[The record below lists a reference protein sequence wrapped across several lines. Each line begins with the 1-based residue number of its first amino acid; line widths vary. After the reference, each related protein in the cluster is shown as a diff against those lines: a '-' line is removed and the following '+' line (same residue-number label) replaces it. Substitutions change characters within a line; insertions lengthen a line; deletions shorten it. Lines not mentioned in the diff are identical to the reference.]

1 MSFVRYVTV
10 KSSLCVYRIEKSGI
24 YRVLLM
30 RFNAFKMLQKRT
42 KNRITR
48 LIIPVLY
55 SIIYSICVS
64 CLSLCFQ
71 LARLPE
77 LNYKILIRRQRRY
90 NLFLPLCKCVVHSM
104 SPKLCMLRSICYL
117 PRYFTFQ
124 Y

>member
-10 KSSLCVYRIEKSGI
+10 NPVCVYIGLKKSGI